1 MARPANCVK
10 NGMFFQLKF
19 ARNKCTDTKKRGITG
34 NQKMRVTCRRTD
46 WTEALFDGSIDESSF
61 QR

>member
-1 MARPANCVK
+1 
-10 NGMFFQLKF
+10 MFFQLKF
-19 ARNKCTDTKKRGITG
+19 ARNKCTDTKKRGITV

-46 WTEALFDGSIDESSF
+46 WIEALFDGSIGESSF